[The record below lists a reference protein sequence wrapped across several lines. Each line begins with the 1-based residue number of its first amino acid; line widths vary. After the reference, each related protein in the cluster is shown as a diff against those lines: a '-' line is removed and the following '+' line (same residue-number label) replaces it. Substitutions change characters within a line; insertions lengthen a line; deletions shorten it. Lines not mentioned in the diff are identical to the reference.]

1 MADFL
6 DKLKRGIDKGVT
18 TVTVKSKEAL
28 ETTQLRS
35 QVKDLQEEKQR
46 GLEELGNIV
55 YTLYVQG
62 KLETALERVRAKCA
76 TLVALDQKIRDKED
90 EIHRVQLKAQEAL
103 GKTAAAPLGVCAC
116 GAPIYESMNFCGG
129 CGKNVDDLL
138 SGARTD
144 APGAKNRCSKCGTD
158 MAPEARFCGNCGAKV
173 DAEPT
178 QGQGLAERREQ

>member
-1 MADFL
+1 MSEFL

-35 QVKDLQEEKQR
+35 QVKTLQEEKQR

-62 KLETALERVRAKCA
+62 TLETEAGRVRVKCSA
-76 TLVALDQKIRDKED
+76 LAALDQKIRDKED
-90 EIHRVQLKAQEAL
+90 EIRQVQLKAQEAL
-103 GKTAAAPLGVCAC
+103 GKTPASPLGVCAC
-116 GAPIYESMNFCGG
+116 GAPIYEGMNFCGG
-129 CGKNVDDLL
+129 CGKNVDDIL

-144 APGAKNRCSKCGTD
+144 APIAKNRCPQCGTD
-158 MAPEARFCGNCGAKV
+158 IVPEACFCGHCGTKV
-173 DAEPT
+173 EAEST
-178 QGQGLAERREQ
+178 LGQGLVERRGQ

>member
-46 GLEELGNIV
+46 GLEELGSIV

-62 KLETALERVRAKCA
+62 KLETEGERVRAKCA
-76 TLVALDQKIRDKED
+76 TLAALDQKIRDKED
-90 EIHRVQLKAQEAL
+90 EIRQVQLKAQEAL
-103 GKTAAAPLGVCAC
+103 GRTPPPSLGVCVC
-116 GAPIYESMNFCGG
+116 GAPVYEGTKFCGG
-129 CGKNVDDLL
+129 CGKKVEDVLN
-138 SGARTD
+138 SARTD
-144 APGAKNRCSKCGTD
+144 ALGAKNRCPRCGTD
-158 MAPEARFCGNCGAKV
+158 MAPEARFCGHCGAKV
-173 DAEPT
+173 EAEPT
-178 QGQGLAERREQ
+178 QS